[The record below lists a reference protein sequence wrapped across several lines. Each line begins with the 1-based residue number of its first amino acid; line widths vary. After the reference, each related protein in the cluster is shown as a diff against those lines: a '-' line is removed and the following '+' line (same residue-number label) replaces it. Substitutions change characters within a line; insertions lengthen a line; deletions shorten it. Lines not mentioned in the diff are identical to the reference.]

1 MNRIQ
6 FRYRPAVYARWTD
19 DELIAPFRIDWR
31 SGGLAGISTNDV
43 DEAEAWRRD
52 RRTEGRAVIEHDA
65 LSRQFPQLRLS
76 QREQLARDIENGRSN
91 FSRIERIVIAG
102 ALRSGRSGG
111 AAKVV
116 LPSHLVSVAKAIKAG
131 DLELDLCPM
140 TSAEKALMRRYLRR
154 N

>member
-1 MNRIQ
+1 MKG
-6 FRYRPAVYARWTD
+6 FRYRPAVRIHW
-19 DELIAPFRIDWR
+19 DEQLLFRVDWR

-52 RRTEGRAVIEHDA
+52 RRSEGRAVIEYDA
-65 LSRQFPQLRLS
+65 LSRRFPQLRLA

-91 FSRIERIVIAG
+91 FSRIERVVIAG
-102 ALRSGRSGG
+102 ALRTGRTGG
-111 AAKVV
+111 AAKID

-131 DLELDLCPM
+131 DLVLDHCPM
-140 TSAEKALMRRYLRR
+140 TAAEKALMRRYLRR